1 MENLQHLV
9 VEHGWAGLMAVSFI
23 AATILPLSSEA
34 AVYGALRMGM
44 PAWEVLLFASVGN
57 CLGILL
63 NYGLGRWGSDPF
75 QRRMERSRAGRRAMD
90 WSEKYGKWALL
101 LSWLP
106 FIGDP
111 LTIVAGVTR
120 ISVLYFIG
128 IACSL
133 RVLRYAVVLAVP
145 V

>member
-1 MENLQHLV
+1 MENLQQLV
-9 VEHGWAGLMAVSFI
+9 VDHGWAGLMAVSFI
-23 AATILPLSSEA
+23 AATLLPLSSEA
-34 AVYGALRMGM
+34 AVYGALRLGM

-63 NYGLGRWGSDPF
+63 NYGLGRWGSEPF
-75 QRRMERSRAGRRAMD
+75 QRRMERSRSGRRAME
-90 WSEKYGKWALL
+90 WSTRYGKWVLL

-120 ISVLYFIG
+120 ISVLFFICVAG
-128 IACSL
+128 GL
-133 RVLRYAVVLAVP
+133 RVLRYAIVLTVP
-145 V
+145 A